1 MTKTLPRLPWRTW
14 FKPSGLLE
22 MQPYRLFT
30 AVAGAFLSAASFW
43 MSLPLIAMTLHQ
55 GGMATAWVGVICGL
69 PWLALMILSPVIPM
83 IVAHLGLQRT
93 VLTGILTSI
102 VVFTGF
108 ALTHSVAM
116 WSVLLFLQGGTLALR
131 WAAMDAWIAGAV
143 ADNSRGRLVA
153 TYELVA
159 SFSMA
164 AGPGFLA
171 VLGLGAGPFSA
182 CAALA
187 AFSAIL
193 VLAAGRE
200 PPAPVVAEARVRPWR
215 IVSLEKAA
223 FIGIFLVGFTES
235 SNVTLLPV
243 LALRLGLA
251 PRAAALL
258 VMMVQA
264 GVAGGSVMFGML
276 ADFCSRR
283 SMFLAIWLAA
293 SLAPLVVSVVL
304 GGTGAWPV
312 LVVWGLAQGSLFTLG
327 MVMLGARFQG
337 PALGPAVALAMAIYT
352 AGGIFGPPCIGAM
365 MALLGPYGMIYGLA
379 GLAFVALAAGSCFEV
394 FRPHVVL
401 LGQDTTG
408 RIA

>member
-1 MTKTLPRLPWRTW
+1 
-14 FKPSGLLE
+14 

-30 AVAGAFLSAASFW
+30 AVAGAFLSAMSFW
-43 MSLPLIAMTLHQ
+43 MSLPLIAMTLHES
-55 GGMATAWVGVICGL
+55 GMATAWVGLICGL
-69 PWLALMILSPVIPM
+69 PWLALLILSPVIPL

-108 ALTHSVAM
+108 ALTHAVAM
-116 WSVLLFLQGGTLALR
+116 WSLLLFLQGGTLALR

-143 ADNSRGRLVA
+143 PDNSRGRLVGL
-153 TYELVA
+153 YEMVA
-159 SFSMA
+159 SGSMA

-187 AFSAIL
+187 ALSAIL
-193 VLAAGRE
+193 LLAAGRE
-200 PPAPVVAEARVRPWR
+200 PPVPVVAQAQVRPWR
-215 IVSLEKAA
+215 IISLEKAA

-243 LALRLGLA
+243 FALRLGLA

-264 GVAGGSVMFGML
+264 GVAGGAVVFGML

-283 SMFLAIWLAA
+283 AMFLVVGLAA
-293 SLAPLVVSVVL
+293 SLAPLVVPVMV
-304 GGTGAWPV
+304 GGVAAWPV
-312 LVVWGLAQGSLFTLG
+312 LVAWGLAQGSLFTLG
-327 MVMLGARFQG
+327 MVVLGARFQG
-337 PALGPAVALAMAIYT
+337 PALAPAVALAMAVYT
-352 AGGIFGPPCIGAM
+352 AGGIFGPPCVGGM
-365 MALLGPYGMIYGLA
+365 MAAIGPYGMTFGLA
-379 GLAFVALAAGSCFEV
+379 GFSFVALAAASCFEV

-401 LGQDTTG
+401 LRQDTTG

>member
-1 MTKTLPRLPWRTW
+1 
-14 FKPSGLLE
+14 

-43 MSLPLIAMTLHQ
+43 MSLPLIAMTLHES
-55 GGMATAWVGVICGL
+55 GMAPAWVGLICGL
-69 PWLALMILSPVIPM
+69 PWLALLILSPVIPL
-83 IVAHLGLQRT
+83 IVTHLGLQRT

-108 ALTHSVAM
+108 ALTRSVAM
-116 WSVLLFLQGGTLALR
+116 WSLLLFLQGGTLALR

-143 ADNSRGRLVA
+143 PDNSRGRLVA
-153 TYELVA
+153 SYELVA

-164 AGPGFLA
+164 AGPGLLA
-171 VLGLGAGPFSA
+171 VLGLGKGPFSG

-187 AFSAIL
+187 AAAAIL

-200 PPAPVVAEARVRPWR
+200 PPAPVVAAAQMRPWR
-215 IVSLEKAA
+215 IFSMEKAA

-235 SNVTLLPV
+235 SNITLLPV
-243 LALRLGLA
+243 AALRLGLA

-264 GVAGGSVMFGML
+264 GVAGGAVAFGML

-283 SMFLAIWLAA
+283 AMFLATGLAA
-293 SLAPLVVSVVL
+293 SLAPLVVSVAL
-304 GGTGAWPV
+304 GGTAAWPV
-312 LVVWGLAQGSLFTLG
+312 LLVWGLAQGSLFTLG
-327 MVMLGARFQG
+327 MVVLGARFQG
-337 PALGPAVALAMAIYT
+337 PTLAPAVALAMAVYT
-352 AGGIFGPPCIGAM
+352 AGGIFGPPCIGGM
-365 MALLGPYGMIYGLA
+365 MAVLGPYGMMYGLA
-379 GLAFVALAAGSCFEV
+379 GLAFIALLVGSCFEV

-401 LGQDTTG
+401 VRRDTNG

>member
-1 MTKTLPRLPWRTW
+1 
-14 FKPSGLLE
+14 

-43 MSLPLIAMTLHQ
+43 MSLPLIAMTLHES
-55 GGMATAWVGVICGL
+55 GMAAAWVGLICGL
-69 PWLALMILSPVIPM
+69 PWLALLILSPVIPL

-108 ALTHSVAM
+108 ALTRSVAM
-116 WSVLLFLQGGTLALR
+116 WSLLLFLQGGTLALR

-143 ADNSRGRLVA
+143 QDNARGRLVA
-153 TYELVA
+153 LYEMVA
-159 SFSMA
+159 SGSMA

-171 VLGLGAGPFSA
+171 MLGLGAGPFSA

-187 AFSAIL
+187 AASAIL

-200 PPAPVVAEARVRPWR
+200 PPAPVVAQAQLRPWR
-215 IVSLEKAA
+215 ILSFEKAA

-243 LALRLGLA
+243 FALRMGLL

-264 GVAGGSVMFGML
+264 GVAGGALVFGML
-276 ADFCSRR
+276 AGFCSRR
-283 SMFLAIWLAA
+283 AMLMATGLAA
-293 SLAPLVVSVVL
+293 SLAPLVLPVL
-304 GGTGAWPV
+304 LGTAGAWPV

-327 MVMLGARFQG
+327 MVVLGARFQG
-337 PALGPAVALAMAIYT
+337 PALAPAVALAMAVYT
-352 AGGIFGPPCIGAM
+352 VGCSARLA
-365 MALLGPYGMIYGLA
+365 LA
-379 GLAFVALAAGSCFEV
+379 G
-394 FRPHVVL
+394 
-401 LGQDTTG
+401 
-408 RIA
+408 

>member
-1 MTKTLPRLPWRTW
+1 
-14 FKPSGLLE
+14 

-43 MSLPLIAMTLHQ
+43 MSLPLIAMTLHE
-55 GGMATAWVGVICGL
+55 GGMGAAWVGLICGL
-69 PWLALMILSPVIPM
+69 PWLALLILSPVIPM

-108 ALTHSVAM
+108 ALTRSVAM
-116 WSVLLFLQGGTLALR
+116 WSLLLFLQGGTLALR

-143 ADNSRGRLVA
+143 PDNSRGRLVA
-153 TYELVA
+153 AYEMVA
-159 SFSMA
+159 SGSMA
-164 AGPGFLA
+164 AGPACLA
-171 VLGLGAGPFSA
+171 VLGLGKGPFSA

-187 AFSAIL
+187 ACAAIL

-200 PPAPVVAEARVRPWR
+200 PPAPVVAEAQIRPWR
-215 IVSLEKAA
+215 VFSLEKAA
-223 FIGIFLVGFTES
+223 FLGIFLVGFTES
-235 SNVTLLPV
+235 SNVTILPV
-243 LALRLGLA
+243 FALRLGLA

-264 GVAGGSVMFGML
+264 GVAGGAVAFGML

-283 SMFLAIWLAA
+283 SMLISTGLAA
-293 SLAPLVVSVVL
+293 SLAPLVLPVLL
-304 GGTGAWPV
+304 GGGGAWPV

-327 MVMLGARFQG
+327 MVVIGARFQG
-337 PALGPAVALAMAIYT
+337 PALAPAVALAMAVYT
-352 AGGIFGPPCIGAM
+352 AGGIFGPPCIGCLVA
-365 MALLGPYGMIYGLA
+365 AWGPYGMTYGLA
-379 GLAFVALAAGSCFEV
+379 GVSFIALVVGSCFEV

-401 LGQDTTG
+401 LRQDNTG

>member
-1 MTKTLPRLPWRTW
+1 
-14 FKPSGLLE
+14 

-43 MSLPLIAMTLHQ
+43 MSLPLIAMTLHE
-55 GGMATAWVGVICGL
+55 GGMGSAWVGLICGL
-69 PWLALMILSPVIPM
+69 PWLALLILSPVIPV
-83 IVAHLGLQRT
+83 IVSHLGLQRT

-108 ALTHSVAM
+108 ALTRSVAM

-143 ADNSRGRLVA
+143 PDNSRGRLVA
-153 TYELVA
+153 LYEMVA
-159 SFSMA
+159 SGSMA
-164 AGPGFLA
+164 AGPGCLA
-171 VLGLGAGPFSA
+171 LLGLGAGPFSA

-187 AFSAIL
+187 ACAAIL

-200 PPAPVVAEARVRPWR
+200 PPAPVAAAAHIRPWR
-215 IVSLEKAA
+215 VFSLEKAA
-223 FIGIFLVGFTES
+223 FLGIFLVGFTES

-243 LALRLGLA
+243 FALRLGLA

-264 GVAGGSVMFGML
+264 GVAGGAVAFGML

-283 SMFLAIWLAA
+283 AMLIATGLAA
-293 SLAPLVVSVVL
+293 SLAPLVLPVML
-304 GGTGAWPV
+304 GGVGAWPV

-337 PALGPAVALAMAIYT
+337 PALAPAVALAMAVYT
-352 AGGIFGPPCIGAM
+352 AGGIFGPPCIGGLVA
-365 MALLGPYGMIYGLA
+365 AWGPYGMTYGLA
-379 GLAFVALAAGSCFEV
+379 GLSLIALVVGSCFEV

-401 LGQDTTG
+401 LRQDSTG